1 MFCGREYFWQRNIQ
15 LTFTTLHYFDHP
27 MNQTPTNPDHS
38 HDSKNLEPLA
48 ARNYQTDSM
57 AWVDRWTDLLDT
69 KFRIPGTQTR
79 FGADFLAGLLP
90 GVGDALSLSFSG
102 VLIATMAK
110 NGASGKLVVQMLLN
124 TLLDSIVGSIPIF
137 GNIFDLYY
145 KANLRN
151 LRLMREYYEEGK
163 HTGSAW
169 PLIIMI
175 AAVVTCILVAMLW
188 TLLYVVNLFW
198 TAIASTN

>member
-1 MFCGREYFWQRNIQ
+1 MLCGREFCWQWNIQ
-15 LTFTTLHYFDHP
+15 PKFKTRHYFGHF
-27 MNQTPTNPDHS
+27 MNQPSINPAPS
-38 HDSKNLEPLA
+38 LESKNLKPLA
-48 ARNYQTDSM
+48 ARSYQTDSM

-69 KFRIPGTQTR
+69 KFRIPGTQIR
-79 FGADFLAGLLP
+79 FGGDFLVGLLP

-124 TLLDSIVGSIPIF
+124 ILLDSIVGSIPIF
-137 GNIFDLYY
+137 GNVFDLYY

-151 LRLMREYYEEGK
+151 LRLMREHYEEGK

-169 PLIIMI
+169 PLLFMI
-175 AAVVTCILVAMLW
+175 AAVVTCIFVAILW
-188 TLLYVVNLFW
+188 TLLYVVNMFW
-198 TAIASTN
+198 SAIVSTN